1 MWTSPMCSTASLP
14 RLGSMRARPHI
25 GTGWKR
31 KCASG
36 SHPTTRRP
44 DCRRTVSSRPF
55 RWSPSHSVMPDAV
68 SRLTGLQYLAGILNE
83 VVGRLASVRA
93 NDFNETSD
101 IVNGSLGSKS
111 AHLLKR
117 LPTDR
122 TGALKVALLGMGA
135 GQDGVAL
142 DASPEMRGSA
152 ELDRPD
158 GELFSLAGAIE
169 VAEGAGE
176 VAG

>member
-1 MWTSPMCSTASLP
+1 
-14 RLGSMRARPHI
+14 
-25 GTGWKR
+25 
-31 KCASG
+31 
-36 SHPTTRRP
+36 
-44 DCRRTVSSRPF
+44 
-55 RWSPSHSVMPDAV
+55 MPDAV

-142 DASPEMRGSA
+142 DASPEMRGPA
-152 ELDRPD
+152 ELDRP
-158 GELFSLAGAIE
+158 
-169 VAEGAGE
+169 VASGR
-176 VAG
+176 VV